1 MINQQNINVIFLY
14 MRERGRGGAK
24 LHNQVFY
31 YYVIIQNSFNISVY
45 EREGEREKRKER
57 ERLLV
62 KFMFKLFDYRLHD
75 SFIV

>member
-1 MINQQNINVIFLY
+1 MINQNIYVIFLY
-14 MRERGRGGAK
+14 MRERGRGGGGAK
-24 LHNQVFY
+24 LHINQVFY

-45 EREGEREKRKER
+45 ERERK
-57 ERLLV
+57 RLLV

>member
-1 MINQQNINVIFLY
+1 

-45 EREGEREKRKER
+45 EREGKREREKRKER

-62 KFMFKLFDYRLHD
+62 KFMFKLFYYRLHD

>member
-1 MINQQNINVIFLY
+1 
-14 MRERGRGGAK
+14 MRERGRGGVK

-45 EREGEREKRKER
+45 EREREEERER

>member
-1 MINQQNINVIFLY
+1 MINQQNIYVIFLY

-45 EREGEREKRKER
+45 ERERK
-57 ERLLV
+57 RLLV

>member
-1 MINQQNINVIFLY
+1 

-45 EREGEREKRKER
+45 EREGEREREEER
-57 ERLLV
+57 EREITSKIYV
-62 KFMFKLFDYRLHD
+62 
-75 SFIV
+75 

>member
-1 MINQQNINVIFLY
+1 
-14 MRERGRGGAK
+14 MRERGSGGAK

-45 EREGEREKRKER
+45 EREREREN
-57 ERLLV
+57 LLV